1 MNLYEICN
9 ALQEIALQKPN
20 INYVGEGDIYNLNT
34 LPNIKY
40 GVFFIT
46 QTNHNIGLNTN
57 EYNVTLYY
65 VDRLFQD
72 KSNTLEIH
80 STGLQVLT
88 SIINQFNYEY
98 DDVNVEF
105 DINATTFEHK
115 FSDYCAGVYA
125 QVTITTEN
133 NIGICGYE

>member
-20 INYVGEGDIYNLNT
+20 INYVGEGDIYDLNT
-34 LPNIKY
+34 LPNLKY

-46 QTNHNIGLNTN
+46 QTNHTISEDTTDFEL
-57 EYNVTLYY
+57 TLYY
-65 VDRLFQD
+65 IDRLFQD
-72 KSNTLEIH
+72 KSNTLEVH

-88 SIINQFNYEY
+88 SIINTLNIEYPNLNINY
-98 DDVNVEF
+98 
-105 DINATTFEHK
+105 DINATTFVHK

-125 QVTITTEN
+125 QVTITVDN
-133 NIGICGYE
+133 NIGICDYE